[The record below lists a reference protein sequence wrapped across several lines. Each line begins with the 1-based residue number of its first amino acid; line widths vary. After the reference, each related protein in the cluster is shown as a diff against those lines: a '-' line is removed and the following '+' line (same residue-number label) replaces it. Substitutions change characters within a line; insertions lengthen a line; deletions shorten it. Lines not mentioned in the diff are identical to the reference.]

1 MLPNKIESERRTFP
15 NENKRYSDNKP
26 AKSLSSINNKN
37 NFKKNMTQQNS
48 AKRQGYYEK
57 EIENKIKRKNLS
69 R

>member
-1 MLPNKIESERRTFP
+1 MLTNKIESERRTFP

-26 AKSLSSINNKN
+26 SKSLSSIKNKN
-37 NFKKNMTQQNS
+37 NFKKNVTQQNS

>member
-1 MLPNKIESERRTFP
+1 MLTNKIGSERRMFP

-26 AKSLSSINNKN
+26 KKSLSSINNKN
-37 NFKKNMTQQNS
+37 NTQQNS
-48 AKRQGYYEK
+48 AKRQGYFEK

>member
-1 MLPNKIESERRTFP
+1 MLTNKIESERRTFP

-26 AKSLSSINNKN
+26 SKFLSSINNKN

>member
-1 MLPNKIESERRTFP
+1 MLTNKIGSERRTFP

-26 AKSLSSINNKN
+26 KKSLSSINNKN
-37 NFKKNMTQQNS
+37 NIIKNMTQQNS
-48 AKRQGYYEK
+48 AKRQRYYEK